1 MENLEQKQNHQSGKV
16 KEKKSRRI
24 QIVVT
29 ESEYERLL
37 EYGKDFKTVS
47 DFIRNSCLEQNK
59 KRFEKT
65 KEMTNLLI
73 QLTNEMNA
81 IDKSIN
87 QVARYINFLL
97 ENKVV
102 SDNINR
108 FNSEIIKYT
117 ALQMSFEKLLK
128 KIFN

>member
-1 MENLEQKQNHQSGKV
+1 MENLEQKQNHQLGKI

-24 QIVVT
+24 HIVVT

-47 DFIRNSCLEQNK
+47 DYIRNSCLEQNK

-65 KEMTNLLI
+65 KEITNLLT
-73 QLTNEMNA
+73 QLTCEMNA
-81 IDKSIN
+81 IGKNIN
-87 QVARYINFLL
+87 QVARYTNFLL

-102 SDNINR
+102 SENINR

>member
-1 MENLEQKQNHQSGKV
+1 MDNLEQKPNHQSGKI

-37 EYGKDFKTVS
+37 DYGKEFKTVS
-47 DFIRNSCLEQNK
+47 DYIRNSCLEQNK

-65 KEMTNLLI
+65 KEITNLLT
-73 QLTNEMNA
+73 QLTYEMNTIA
-81 IDKSIN
+81 KSIH
-87 QVARYINFLL
+87 QIARYTSFLL

-102 SDNINR
+102 SEDINR